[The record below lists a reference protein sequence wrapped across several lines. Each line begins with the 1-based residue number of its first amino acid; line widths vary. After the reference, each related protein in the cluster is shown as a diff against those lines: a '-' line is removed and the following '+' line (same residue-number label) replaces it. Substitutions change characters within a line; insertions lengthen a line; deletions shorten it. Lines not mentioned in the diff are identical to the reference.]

1 MDIGYPTDVRH
12 VSHIGWD
19 SSSSSAP
26 SWVKHF
32 ILAIT
37 TLIDVGLDWTGLLF
51 FLQLRE
57 FKTSNN
63 VLEPNSSWPF
73 TGKFYFSFTINYN
86 YFFRKNNIIML
97 FLNYIDLKSAMEA
110 FGEVESSKELGK
122 ETKKQYLKKK
132 LSSKAS
138 KLCDPW
144 SPRFLRSS
152 KVIAWL
158 F

>member
-1 MDIGYPTDVRH
+1 MSPRFKGIYQKSFKCFSEISDEKDEEMNIGYPTDVRH

-26 SWVKHF
+26 SW
-32 ILAIT
+32 
-37 TLIDVGLDWTGLLF
+37 
-51 FLQLRE
+51 LRE

-73 TGKFYFSFTINYN
+73 T
-86 YFFRKNNIIML
+86 
-97 FLNYIDLKSAMEA
+97 DLKSAMEV
-110 FGEVESSKELGK
+110 FGEVGNSKELGK
-122 ETKKQYLKKK
+122 ESTKQNLKTK

-138 KLCDPW
+138 KLCNPW

-152 KVIAWL
+152 KVIA
-158 F
+158 

>member
-1 MDIGYPTDVRH
+1 MSTRFKGIYQKSFKCFSDISDEKDEEMDIGYPTDVRH

-26 SWVKHF
+26 SW
-32 ILAIT
+32 
-37 TLIDVGLDWTGLLF
+37 
-51 FLQLRE
+51 LRE

-122 ETKKQYLKKK
+122 ESKKQYLKKK

-152 KVIAWL
+152 KVIA
-158 F
+158 

>member
-1 MDIGYPTDVRH
+1 MSTRIKGIYEKSFKCFSDISDEKDEEMDIGYPTDVRH

-26 SWVKHF
+26 SW
-32 ILAIT
+32 
-37 TLIDVGLDWTGLLF
+37 
-51 FLQLRE
+51 LRE

-63 VLEPNSSWPF
+63 VLEQNSSWPF
-73 TGKFYFSFTINYN
+73 T
-86 YFFRKNNIIML
+86 
-97 FLNYIDLKSAMEA
+97 DLKSAMEA

-122 ETKKQYLKKK
+122 ESMKKNLKKK

-138 KLCDPW
+138 KLCNPW

-152 KVIAWL
+152 KVIA
-158 F
+158 

>member
-1 MDIGYPTDVRH
+1 MSTRFKGIYQKSFKCFSDISDEKDEEMDIGYPTDVRH

-26 SWVKHF
+26 SW
-32 ILAIT
+32 
-37 TLIDVGLDWTGLLF
+37 
-51 FLQLRE
+51 LRE

-73 TGKFYFSFTINYN
+73 TGK
-86 YFFRKNNIIML
+86 KNNIIML

-122 ETKKQYLKKK
+122 ESKKQYLKKK

-152 KVIAWL
+152 KVIA
-158 F
+158 